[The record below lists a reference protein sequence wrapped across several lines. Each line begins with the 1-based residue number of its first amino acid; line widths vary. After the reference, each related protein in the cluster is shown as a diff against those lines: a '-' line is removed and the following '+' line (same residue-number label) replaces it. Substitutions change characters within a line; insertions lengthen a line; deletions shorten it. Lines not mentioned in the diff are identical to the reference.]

1 MQFSLADRDA
11 IWASKLS
18 WVPLCAHVPNA
29 SLLQANSRDV
39 SRETSV
45 RFPFLSAGWCL
56 RAGGSRSAGGV
67 HGHGSRPTRQARGS
81 ASVARRLAIG
91 EGFGMRCASAR
102 DRRGM
107 RCAPAARDRRDVCCA
122 SATSDRRGV
131 RSRGTRR
138 ARCVQDA
145 ERGAP
150 PPPASPRHREES
162 AGRPFNVTCMAESD
176 VSRETSVR
184 FYLFATVNSI
194 SSSCS
199 RLFFIKIAKS
209 HCTNNIR

>member
-11 IWASKLS
+11 VWASKLS
-18 WVPLCAHVPNA
+18 WVPLCAHVANA
-29 SLLQANSRDV
+29 PLLQANSRDV
-39 SRETSV
+39 LRETSE

-56 RAGGSRSAGGV
+56 RAGGSRSTGGV
-67 HGHGSRPTRQARGS
+67 HRHGSRPARQARGS

-91 EGFGMRCASAR
+91 AACVARPQLATGGTCVARLRQAIGAVCAAATR
-102 DRRGM
+102 DRRG
-107 RCAPAARDRRDVCCA
+107 ALK
-122 SATSDRRGV
+122 T
-131 RSRGTRR
+131 RSE
-138 ARCVQDA
+138 V
-145 ERGAP
+145 P
-150 PPPASPRHREES
+150 PSPRHREES